1 MTGRLWVARKGE
13 KRIPLVKLAS
23 HLPCPNKSSAEKCSS
38 VGGGSCAEL
47 VFIAKKPQVS
57 TQKAATLNPFRRLMS
72 FYAGPQGLTC
82 ALHLAPRF
90 VVTQPG
96 VKVKPEELVAA
107 LRYHPKRA

>member
-1 MTGRLWVARKGE
+1 MTGRLWVATKGE

-23 HLPCPNKSSAEKCSS
+23 YRPCPNKSSAEKCSS

-47 VFIAKKPQVS
+47 AFIAKKLQVS
-57 TQKAATLNPFRRLMS
+57 TQKAATLNPFSRLMF
-72 FYAGPQGLTC
+72 FYWPAGAGLPM
-82 ALHLAPRF
+82 HLAPRF

-96 VKVKPEELVAA
+96 VKVEPEELEAA